1 MKKYVLL
8 PIGLL
13 FSALWFSSFENGI
26 TSFGLNR
33 TGSTGGLATC
43 GDSVTHCHSTTSTAS
58 PSLSIILTDGAQQVP
73 PNGTYHP
80 GRTYRIDVSGTISSG
95 SASYPV
101 YGFQF
106 TTGSVNDG
114 SFTLIGNDLKS
125 TFINTIQFIEHKQP
139 IAPVGNNYQSYF
151 YWTAPPPGAGTIT
164 FYCTM
169 LIGNGDHAVTGDHA
183 KNATISF
190 QEGAPTSTADL
201 DNAVAL
207 NVYPSPAVDFANVT
221 IATDKPDDYFIRV
234 FDLSGKEV
242 YKEALHVGTEKK
254 NVRLNTAAWQ
264 SGLYFVEIANSK
276 GHRLMKIVKQ

>member
-43 GDSVTHCHSTTSTAS
+43 GDSVTHCHSTTSTAV
-58 PSLSIILTDGAQQVP
+58 PILSVILMDGAQVVS
-73 PNGTYHP
+73 NGIYHP
-80 GRTYRIDVSGTISSG
+80 GRTYRIEVKGGISS
-95 SASYPV
+95 SSSLYPV

-106 TTGSVNDG
+106 TAGTVNDG

-151 YWTAPPPGAGTIT
+151 YWTAPPPGAGTIN

-169 LIGNGDHAVTGDHA
+169 LIGNGDHAVTGDHS
-183 KNATISF
+183 KNVIVSF
-190 QEGAPTSTADL
+190 QEGAPTGVADL
-201 DNAVAL
+201 DNSVEV
-207 NVYPSPAVDFANVT
+207 NIHPSPAVDFANIT
-221 IATDKPDDYFIRV
+221 IATDKPGDYSIRV

-242 YKEALHVGTEKK
+242 HKESLQVGTEKK

-264 SGLYFVEIANSK
+264 SGLYFVEVESSQ
-276 GHRLMKIVKQ
+276 GRRLMKIVKQ